1 VLSFRNFG
9 KQTIKKKIN
18 KYKMMTKLLTI
29 AIAFILSVPL
39 AVGQS
44 GEKGKISFGLLGGV
58 NFQTLTGLDHSGN
71 KLANDLLTGY
81 HVGANVQIPIA
92 PEFYFQPGLLYSLKG
107 AKNTSG
113 ELTTVTKTSYIEL
126 PLNFVYKGKLG
137 NGYVMVG
144 FGPYVAYGI
153 GGKVTTTGGEVTL
166 ETDVSFQNTVSLSDP
181 VLDTYFKK
189 IDAGANIFAGYEMA
203 GGLFLQLNTQLG
215 LIKVNPEN
223 AWFSDDKASVK
234 HTGFGLSLGYRF

>member
-1 VLSFRNFG
+1 MM
-9 KQTIKKKIN
+9 N
-18 KYKMMTKLLTI
+18 KLITI
-29 AIAFILSVPL
+29 ALALILSAPL
-39 AVGQS
+39 AEAQNV
-44 GEKGKISFGLLGGV
+44 EKGKISFGILGGI
-58 NFQTLTGLDHSGN
+58 NLQTLTGLDHSGN

-81 HVGANVQIPIA
+81 HFGANVQIPVA
-92 PEFYFQPGLLYSLKG
+92 PQFYFQPGLLYSLKG

-113 ELTTVTKTSYIEL
+113 ALTTVTKTSYIEM

-144 FGPYVAYGI
+144 FGPYVGYGI
-153 GGKVTTTGGEVTL
+153 GGKVSTTGGGATL
-166 ETDVSFQNTVSLSDP
+166 ETDVTFQNSVSLSDP

-215 LIKVNPEN
+215 LLKVNPEN
-223 AWFSDDKASVK
+223 AWFSDDKASIK